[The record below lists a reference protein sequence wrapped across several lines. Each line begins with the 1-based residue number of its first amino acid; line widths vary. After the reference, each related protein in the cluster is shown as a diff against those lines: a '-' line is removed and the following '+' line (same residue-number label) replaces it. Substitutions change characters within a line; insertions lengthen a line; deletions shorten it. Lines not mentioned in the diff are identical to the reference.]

1 MPKTVVFADPDN
13 AAGLG
18 VGLSIVR
25 VGPGAAGVNITYQ
38 PANGDVGFDTTAAA
52 LTAGARTNL
61 LALQAEL
68 VALMKAARG
77 YT

>member
-1 MPKTVVFADPDN
+1 MPKTIVFADPDN

-18 VGLSIVR
+18 VGVSIVR
-25 VGPGAAGVNITYQ
+25 VGAGNAGVQITYQ
-38 PANGDVGFDTTAAA
+38 PANGDIGFDTTAAA
-52 LTAGARTNL
+52 LSAGARANL

-68 VALMKAARG
+68 VALMKTARS